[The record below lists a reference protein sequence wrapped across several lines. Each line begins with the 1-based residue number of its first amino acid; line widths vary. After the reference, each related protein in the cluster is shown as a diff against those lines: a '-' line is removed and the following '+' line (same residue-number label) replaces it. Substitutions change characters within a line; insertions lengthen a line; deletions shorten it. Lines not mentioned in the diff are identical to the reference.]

1 MAIGKSGGLHRIS
14 FKSNY
19 IEILLL
25 NQVKLGDDYPTASE
39 SEVIK
44 TRSTHKNVHHKSGNV
59 SGARAEPDQVYL
71 HEVIQA
77 VKESKEI
84 LIVGPGS
91 AKLDLMKH
99 ATKHDHDTADRVV
112 GIETVDH
119 PTDGQLLA
127 YAKKYFIKV
136 DALKGDTIITG

>member
-1 MAIGKSGGLHRIS
+1 MIYFS
-14 FKSNY
+14 
-19 IEILLL
+19 
-25 NQVKLGDDYPTASE
+25 PTASE

-44 TRSTHKNVHHKSGNV
+44 TRSTHKNVHHKSGSV
-59 SGARAEPDQVYL
+59 SGARAEPDQHYL

-77 VKESKEI
+77 VMESKEI

-99 ATKHDHDTADRVV
+99 ATKHDHAIAEKVV

-119 PTDGQLLA
+119 PSDGQLLA
-127 YAKKYFIKV
+127 YAKKYFAKV
-136 DALKGDTIITG
+136 DALKGDTVITG